1 MKNLFVALLVVLA
14 VVGARAEDEAQ
25 PDIVPPVL
33 NGHMATVERLDLVVF
48 EVFPV
53 QGGVEK
59 QPFHSKLM
67 ATVVYSSVC
76 QTAASFVVM
85 KNAEPFSYSVIEAHA
100 PIPKGRVNCQ
110 AMNRVEFKVP
120 VTDFYGSQPRIDQ
133 IRVNGVI
140 LK

>member
-1 MKNLFVALLVVLA
+1 MKNLFVTGLVVFA
-14 VVGARAEDEAQ
+14 VLGARAEDVTQ
-25 PDIVPPVL
+25 LDIVPPVL
-33 NGHMATVERLDLVVF
+33 NGHLATVERLDLVVF
-48 EVFPV
+48 EVLPS
-53 QGGVEK
+53 QSGLEK

-76 QTAASFVVM
+76 QTAASFIVI

-100 PIPKGRVNCQ
+100 PVPAGRVNCQ

-120 VTDFYGSQPRIDQ
+120 VTDFFGSQPRIDQ